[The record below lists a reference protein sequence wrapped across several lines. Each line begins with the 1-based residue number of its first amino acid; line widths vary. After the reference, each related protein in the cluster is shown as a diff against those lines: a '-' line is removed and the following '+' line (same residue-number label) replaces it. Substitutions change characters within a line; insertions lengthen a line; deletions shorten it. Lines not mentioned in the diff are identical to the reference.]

1 MDDKPGNQYGD
12 SCRGVD
18 CRYTFPEDPGV
29 YSDIWKSDGSW
40 VSDLYRKGQYLADLR
55 RNRHWIIIF
64 IDQQDYTGRNGIR
77 RQLVDPYPGN
87 LSWRVEAVRS
97 PFDGFYASW
106 CGSSYLSCRKEDVQK
121 VQTSVSSLFGGGLF
135 VQYPCGRDVCMKKY
149 MVRGSMTVEMSVLMP
164 MILFLIMGCIL
175 AVFYFH
181 DKNIL
186 SGTAYETAVVGSTK
200 ARDKNG
206 VKPGELEALFHQ
218 RVKDKCILLTRTQ
231 VSVQIEKDEIEV
243 IAGGSRRN
251 IKVSVIRRAAI
262 TEPEKKIR
270 NQR

>member
-1 MDDKPGNQYGD
+1 
-12 SCRGVD
+12 
-18 CRYTFPEDPGV
+18 
-29 YSDIWKSDGSW
+29 
-40 VSDLYRKGQYLADLR
+40 
-55 RNRHWIIIF
+55 
-64 IDQQDYTGRNGIR
+64 
-77 RQLVDPYPGN
+77 
-87 LSWRVEAVRS
+87 
-97 PFDGFYASW
+97 
-106 CGSSYLSCRKEDVQK
+106 
-121 VQTSVSSLFGGGLF
+121 
-135 VQYPCGRDVCMKKY
+135 MKKY

-231 VSVQIEKDEIEV
+231 VSVQIEKD
-243 IAGGSRRN
+243 
-251 IKVSVIRRAAI
+251 
-262 TEPEKKIR
+262 
-270 NQR
+270 